1 MIEEQAVTGRTP
13 WDFATE
19 LLIVLGRIGPA
30 AIIVAGFLIISL
42 LFYQE
47 INEVK
52 SETDKLVRER
62 TEFAQKQLVET
73 YQTMG
78 GMSSQLI
85 NNIGNLLKLRRE
97 IDVEIGNMKAEVD
110 ASGTRV
116 KRLKAQI
123 VNHNLASIL
132 YQGMRNDINT
142 LVDESYLPYM
152 RNLVLRMDSQAFK
165 DGDMNTMFGT
175 MESVVKHPNNYEAKA
190 NFGKALEITMKKLIE
205 AAENYRQEMLDP
217 LNQQEKS
224 VKLGILDDDA
234 LENLRNTSIE
244 IAEITKS
251 KRPGGLQKQ
260 ADEVMRIFTMLESK

>member
-1 MIEEQAVTGRTP
+1 
-13 WDFATE
+13 
-19 LLIVLGRIGPA
+19 
-30 AIIVAGFLIISL
+30 
-42 LFYQE
+42 
-47 INEVK
+47 
-52 SETDKLVRER
+52 
-62 TEFAQKQLVET
+62 
-73 YQTMG
+73 
-78 GMSSQLI
+78 
-85 NNIGNLLKLRRE
+85 
-97 IDVEIGNMKAEVD
+97 
-110 ASGTRV
+110 
-116 KRLKAQI
+116 
-123 VNHNLASIL
+123 
-132 YQGMRNDINT
+132 
-142 LVDESYLPYM
+142 
-152 RNLVLRMDSQAFK
+152 MDSQAFK